1 MCHLLSRWVLVSSS
15 VVFTSA
21 AFAQVDDIVKL
32 RSSLNVMTDDNFLR
46 SPASTAVSERVTSQ
60 TIGVNVALPYSLQR
74 FELDASLTGNQHQTY
89 TNFDYIAQNYSA
101 AWRWGL
107 TPRLHGSLT
116 SARTESL
123 NAPADS
129 QNPNLRNKNTTQ
141 NTAFSAAYDLGGPW
155 QATAGI
161 SSTSTINERPLL
173 DQTDNRSSGVN
184 MGLRYAQ
191 ASGNSLAYSFQRA
204 SGSTGNDYTA
214 TTHELLATWVPSG
227 NTTVNV
233 RMAFLDQHFGLVPQ
247 YDFNGVAGA
256 ISLNWRATGKVSVS
270 AGWQRDLGSSQGG
283 GASYTQ
289 TDSLTLGPAWQI
301 GTRTALRL
309 QYRYAVRDDKGNPSG
324 VSTSRQ
330 DRLQDTSLTYSWQ
343 PRPLATLS
351 VRVGEYT
358 RSTTLTNADFVAHQ
372 LALDV
377 QFLF

>member
-1 MCHLLSRWVLVSSS
+1 MCHLLSRWFFVSSS

-21 AFAQVDDIVKL
+21 AFAQVDDVVKL

-89 TNFDYIAQNYSA
+89 TNFDYVAQNYNA

-123 NAPADS
+123 NAPVDS
-129 QNPNLRNKNTTQ
+129 QNPSLRNKNTTQ

-155 QATAGI
+155 QATAGM
-161 SSTSTINERPLL
+161 SSSSTINERPLIG
-173 DQTDNRSSGVN
+173 QTDNRSSGVN

-191 ASGNSLAYSFQRA
+191 ASGNSLAYSLQRA
-204 SGSTGNDYTA
+204 SGSTGNDYTN
-214 TTHELLATWVPSG
+214 TSHELMATWVPSG
-227 NTTVNV
+227 NTSVNV

-247 YDFNGVAGA
+247 YDFNGIAGA

-270 AGWQRDLGSSQGG
+270 AGWQRDLGSYPTAGTTH
-283 GASYTQ
+283 TQ

-301 GTRTALRL
+301 GTRTAFRL
-309 QYRYAVRDDKGNPSG
+309 QYRYAVRDDKGNPTG
-324 VSTSRQ
+324 APTSRQ

-358 RSTTLTNADFVAHQ
+358 RSTTLANADFVARQ
-372 LALDV
+372 LALEA